1 MLSKYNPSEKISCFW
16 TSALTNSATFFELT
30 KAIRAGLVYSE
41 VTTDVI
47 ARGLYVLTTCAVVL
61 MALSFL
67 NLGGH

>member
-1 MLSKYNPSEKISCFW
+1 MKE
-16 TSALTNSATFFELT
+16 
-30 KAIRAGLVYSE
+30 
-41 VTTDVI
+41 TTDFKRYLMTV

>member
-1 MLSKYNPSEKISCFW
+1 MGTTVFKRYL
-16 TSALTNSATFFELT
+16 LT
-30 KAIRAGLVYSE
+30 V
-41 VTTDVI
+41 